1 MRRDAHRT
9 GDVLAGREGE
19 RLVAEEVA
27 DSERIVAHGE
37 LGEFTGGPPK
47 AIAIAAAGGTGRR
60 PRRLRRWSRW
70 MQLIARSTAG
80 QLRPSR
86 YQQMVLAEPAQRA
99 RLLHA
104 AVAALPPHQLHRST
118 ERRNIMQLPQSPA
131 VPDAITPAARSRSR
145 PGAIPPLTEAQ
156 PQPCCCGLARRV
168 NTCTPGMLNIVSRRA
183 Q

>member
-118 ERRNIMQLPQSPA
+118 ERRNIMQPPQSPA
-131 VPDAITPAARSRSR
+131 VPDAISLQLGQPVSARCDCTVNRSPAATVLLRSRQAGPTR
-145 PGAIPPLTEAQ
+145 
-156 PQPCCCGLARRV
+156 ARRA
-168 NTCTPGMLNIVSRRA
+168 C
-183 Q
+183 